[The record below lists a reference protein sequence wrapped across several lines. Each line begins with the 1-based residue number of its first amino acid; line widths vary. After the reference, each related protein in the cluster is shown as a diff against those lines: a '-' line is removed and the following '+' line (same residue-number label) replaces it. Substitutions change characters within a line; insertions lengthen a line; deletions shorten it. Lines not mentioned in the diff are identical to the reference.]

1 MKAAVLEGVKK
12 IAVVKHYKKP
22 EPGDEEV
29 LIKVEACGVCGT
41 DFKLYKGDYSG
52 KLPVI
57 LGHEYAGTVE
67 KVGAK
72 VKGIKPG
79 DRVVADPNES
89 CGACNYCRSAQS
101 TFCSDMA
108 AYGVLSDGGFA
119 EYTIANQKGAYKIP
133 GSLKSEIAAFTEPV
147 ACAVHCIDRADI
159 KIGQSV
165 AIIGAGP
172 MGQLILQMVK
182 NTGASKIIHI
192 DRHDWKLDTA
202 KKYGADEVINAA
214 KTDVPAKVK
223 ELTNGMGAD
232 VVIEAIGSVGTFE
245 QSFTLVKRGGR
256 IVLFGFCP
264 EGQEAT
270 VVPFNILSQE
280 LSIVGAWVN
289 PYTFP
294 RAIELLSSGRV
305 EVGHLITNR
314 LKVEEIEKGIKLMYD
329 RPEGFMKAVIFP

>member
-12 IAVVKHYKKP
+12 ISVVQDYRKP
-22 EPGDEEV
+22 EPGDDEV

-52 KLPVI
+52 KLPVV

-67 KVGAK
+67 KVGAN
-72 VKGIKPG
+72 VKEIKPG

-119 EYTIANQKGAYKIP
+119 EYTIANKKGAYKIP
-133 GSLKSEIAAFTEPV
+133 DGLNAEIASFTEPV

-159 KIGQSV
+159 RIGQSV
-165 AIIGAGP
+165 VIIGAGP
-172 MGQLILQMVK
+172 MGQIILQMVK

-192 DRHDWKLDTA
+192 DRHEWKLETA

-214 KTDVPAKVK
+214 QTDAPARVR
-223 ELTNGMGAD
+223 ELTGGAGAD
-232 VVIEAIGSVGTFE
+232 VVIEAIGSAATFE
-245 QSFTLVKRGGR
+245 QAFTLVKRGGR
-256 IVLFGFCP
+256 VVLFGFCP

-270 VVPFNILSQE
+270 VIPFNILSQE
-280 LSIVGAWVN
+280 LTVVGAWVN

-294 RAIELLSSGRV
+294 RAIELLGSGRV
-305 EVGHLITNR
+305 EVSHLITNR
-314 LKVEEIEKGIKLMYD
+314 LKIDDIEEGLKLMYD
-329 RPEGFMKAVIFP
+329 RPDGFIKAVVFP